1 MIVINIPQRFWR
13 YMMINRTI
21 SKFYT
26 INTTTIK
33 LAFILALLLMS
44 FLVPEIVLAVSPSHG
59 GTGG

>member
-1 MIVINIPQRFWR
+1 
-13 YMMINRTI
+13 MINRTI
-21 SKFYT
+21 SKLYT

-44 FLVPEIVLAVSPSHG
+44 FLVPEIVLAVSPSPG